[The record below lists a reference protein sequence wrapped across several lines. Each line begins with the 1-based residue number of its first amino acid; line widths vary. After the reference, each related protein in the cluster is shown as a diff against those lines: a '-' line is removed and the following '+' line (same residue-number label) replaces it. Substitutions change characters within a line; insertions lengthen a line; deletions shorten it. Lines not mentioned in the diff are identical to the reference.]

1 METYTSPMGWSPMVH
16 NVCIRT
22 HIYVHPHTHTHTYMY
37 TTMHTIVWAYIQT
50 CIHTHTHTRTLHT
63 HVHVG
68 PVDASKTVFID
79 QTHVIV
85 VTRATYHAMTVVP
98 KDSFGNTAIIT
109 QEYLTVE
116 IRKVC
121 TCCVQLGA

>member
-1 METYTSPMGWSPMVH
+1 MYA
-16 NVCIRT
+16 
-22 HIYVHPHTHTHTYMY
+22 YVHTYMFTHTPTHTHTCTQPCTQSYGHTYKHAY
-37 TTMHTIVWAYIQT
+37 THP
-50 CIHTHTHTRTLHT
+50 HTRTLYT

-121 TCCVQLGA
+121 TCCVQLRA